1 MTGHA
6 SCPDAS
12 KLLNATAQ
20 GERST
25 TIILTVY
32 LTKVIYIIAEIKG
45 FDGYYISSEG
55 KVYSTL
61 GQGNRHMGT
70 YTDLQELNPRYLP
83 NGYARVYMKENET
96 GKRKDRYIH
105 RLVAE
110 AFIPNPENKPCVNH
124 INTNRSDNRVENL
137 EWATHKE
144 NNAYTLQIGHVIR
157 NDFGRY
163 ENPNKQI
170 V

>member
-12 KLLNATAQ
+12 KLLNAFAQ

-32 LTKVIYIIAEIKG
+32 LEKVIYIIAEVNG
-45 FDGYYISSEG
+45 FDGYFVSTEG

-61 GQGNRHMGT
+61 GRGNRHMGT
-70 YTDLQELNPRYLP
+70 YTDFRELNPRYLP
-83 NGYARVYMKENET
+83 NGYGRVYMKETIT
-96 GKRKDRYIH
+96 GKRRDRYIH

-124 INTNRSDNRVENL
+124 INTNRADNRIENL
-137 EWATHKE
+137 EWVTYKE
-144 NNAYTLQIGHVIR
+144 NTDYTFQVGHVIR
-157 NDFGRY
+157 NVFGQY
-163 ENPNKQI
+163 KNPNKQI